1 MAQTPCNPTC
11 PERRTISVT
20 ATGTVSAEADIAVV
34 HVGYKLFDADAKSA
48 YAQASAASKGI
59 MEALTGSGIPKS
71 AIESTSQV
79 IQHTQPYDFQ
89 QLPVG
94 SEERLRRQFTVA
106 QNWTIR
112 VRPDDAAKA
121 LNTAINA
128 GANES
133 GWIEW
138 KVSDLNALE
147 AQASAKALA
156 NARSIAEE
164 MVQKSDVHLGH
175 LVSANEN
182 PGPVDG
188 VRPINGILAGAGSG
202 MGFGVGAGGATMPL
216 SITSRRIE
224 YTVSLYTVFAIE

>member
-1 MAQTPCNPTC
+1 M
-11 PERRTISVT
+11 ISVT
-20 ATGTVSAEADIAVV
+20 ATATVTADADIAVV
-34 HVGYKLFDADAKSA
+34 HVGYKLFDADAKSV
-48 YAQASAASKGI
+48 YAQASAASNAI
-59 MEALTGSGIPKS
+59 MEALTGSGIPKP

-112 VRPDDAAKA
+112 VRPDDAPKT

-138 KVSDLNALE
+138 KVSDPNALE

-156 NARSIAEE
+156 NARLIAEQ

-175 LVSANEN
+175 LISANEN
-182 PGPVDG
+182 PGPLG
-188 VRPINGILAGAGSG
+188 GIRPISGTLGGVGSG
-202 MGFGVGAGGATMPL
+202 MGFGMGAGGSTTPL
-216 SITSRRIE
+216 SITSRHIE